1 MSTYYVYGHFI
12 PGEDTPF
19 YIGKGTGRRYK
30 KTDNRNKWWKHIAEK
45 YGYESRI
52 LQEGLTDEEACKLEK
67 QLIVQYG
74 RRDLNTGVLV
84 NLTDG
89 GETSQGYKLTDEQKL
104 QRGKNSKRMW
114 AEKSKEE
121 RHIIRMTDWQT
132 RSDEQ
137 KEVHKENTKKN
148 RKYVPLSEDTKRKI
162 RESLK
167 EKWSALPDEEKEL
180 HRQRGKEASLK
191 RWNKS

>member
-1 MSTYYVYGHFI
+1 MNKYYVYGHFI
-12 PGEDTPF
+12 PGEETPF

-30 KTDNRNKWWKHIAEK
+30 KTDNRNKWWKHITEK

-52 LQEGLTDEEACKLEK
+52 LQEGLTDEEACDLEK

-89 GETSQGYKLTDEQKL
+89 GETSQGYKLTNEQKL
-104 QRGKNSKRMW
+104 QRSKNSKQMW
-114 AEKSKEE
+114 AEKTKEE
-121 RHIIRMTDWQT
+121 RHTIRMNDWQS

-137 KEVHKENTKKN
+137 KEIHKENTKKN
-148 RKYVPLSEDTKRKI
+148 RKYTPLSDETKRKI

-167 EKWSALPDEEKEL
+167 EKWSALSDEEKEL
-180 HRQRGKEASLK
+180 HKQRSKEASLK